1 MRTKSENAKAENEVL
16 NGLQPVVEMADAVK
30 GIEPAASQ
38 QPEIN
43 PFGTSETG
51 SFEIAPGMTVEQIKA
66 EFFNEDALQ
75 EQPEPVYRLDS
86 SGHRYYYTFDE
97 NGEPMFYVSVTTLI
111 KQTLPTSPQ
120 LIKWIADMGYE
131 ESQRYAQER
140 AAYGTFMHS
149 QLAELLIARSYNLN
163 GLKERLK
170 MYIESEQL
178 PGDFINYADDFKKDI
193 LAFAQFMKDTDLKP
207 LAIELVLTN
216 PQDGYAG
223 AIDLCAEITIEEK
236 GFFGDVYKTGANAGK
251 PKETKRQR
259 RIRAI
264 IDFKSGRK
272 GFFPEHEVQLLAY
285 KTMWNMHFEKYPVE
299 KVYNWAPKNYTGD
312 EPTYHFKDQT
322 NSKNAEKLPYLVELA
337 KIEDDKRDNTIIVCS
352 GIIDLDNLDLNKNI
366 QRLELSEI
374 LKKKRNKDNFKDVI
388 EEWKPITG
396 YEDWYEVSNKGNV
409 RSLYFHSQKR
419 VGDNLNTN
427 PKILSPSS
435 DKDGYLFVSLSNPI
449 TGERENKRI
458 HRLVATE
465 FIPNPNNL
473 PYINHKDEDKTNNCS
488 YNLEWCDEYY
498 NNYYGTKNIRTSET
512 LKKPV
517 YQYTI
522 NGELVKVYDG
532 AIDAEK
538 ETGISRSSICFC
550 IKGRTK
556 TAGGF
561 VWNDKPLFF
570 KDNPETGI
578 SPEEVASVKST
589 TAADVI
595 KIIEQ
600 GNFKCL
606 WEAENELPED
616 VKMVVEAQKINN
628 HRWYSTAQMIV
639 KCADGYVGISGAYQ
653 SFSEMQSWS
662 DINVICTARAIS
674 KEESAVY
681 DAMIKAR
688 ESRNKAN
695 EAKMKPTE
703 SEKPQMGTD
712 VPKKKEKPVKPK
724 KTAKERQKENISALL
739 NDEAEL

>member
-51 SFEIAPGMTVEQIKA
+51 SFEIAPGMTVEEIKA

-97 NGEPMFYVSVTTLI
+97 NGEPIFYVSVTTLI

-299 KVYNWAPKNYTGD
+299 KVFNWSPKDWRGTT
-312 EPTYHFKDQT
+312 PTYNFKDQT
-322 NSKNAEKLPYLVELA
+322 ESKNAQKLPYLVELA
-337 KIEDDKRDNTIIVCS
+337 RIEDEKRDNTIVACA
-352 GIIDLDNLDLNKNI
+352 GIIDLDKPDFENNI
-366 QRLELSEI
+366 TELSLAEVV
-374 LKKKRNKDNFKDVI
+374 KKRKQKT
-388 EEWKPITG
+388 EEK
-396 YEDWYEVSNKGNV
+396 
-409 RSLYFHSQKR
+409 
-419 VGDNLNTN
+419 
-427 PKILSPSS
+427 
-435 DKDGYLFVSLSNPI
+435 
-449 TGERENKRI
+449 
-458 HRLVATE
+458 
-465 FIPNPNNL
+465 
-473 PYINHKDEDKTNNCS
+473 
-488 YNLEWCDEYY
+488 
-498 NNYYGTKNIRTSET
+498 
-512 LKKPV
+512 
-517 YQYTI
+517 
-522 NGELVKVYDG
+522 
-532 AIDAEK
+532 
-538 ETGISRSSICFC
+538 
-550 IKGRTK
+550 
-556 TAGGF
+556 
-561 VWNDKPLFF
+561 
-570 KDNPETGI
+570 PETGI
-578 SPEEVASVKST
+578 EPEEIASAQGT
-589 TAADVI
+589 TVEEVIAIIQQGYFNNLFAAED
-595 KIIEQ
+595 
-600 GNFKCL
+600 N
-606 WEAENELPED
+606 LPED
-616 VKMVVEAQKINN
+616 VRVIVEAQRINN

-639 KCADGYVGISGAYQ
+639 KCTDGYVSICGAYQ

-662 DINVICTARAIS
+662 DINVICSAGAIPQ
-674 KEESAVY
+674 EESAVY

-724 KTAKERQKENISALL
+724 KTAKDKQKENISALL
-739 NDEAEL
+739 NGDDEL